1 MVGAVFVNMSTNV
14 QKRLDKFDC
23 RDFENNAMNLGNDKR
38 IFLKIQIPVLGTA
51 KLGEILK
58 NLLQ

>member
-1 MVGAVFVNMSTNV
+1 MVGEVFVNMSTNV

-38 IFLKIQIPVLGTA
+38 IFVKF
-51 KLGEILK
+51 KFRY
-58 NLLQ
+58 